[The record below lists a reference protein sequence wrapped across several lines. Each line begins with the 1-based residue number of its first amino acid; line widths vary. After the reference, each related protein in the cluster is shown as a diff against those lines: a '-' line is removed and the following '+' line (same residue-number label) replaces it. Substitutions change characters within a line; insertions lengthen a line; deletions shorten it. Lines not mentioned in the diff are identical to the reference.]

1 MTVLT
6 LDITEA
12 TKPLAEYAQKADLG
26 PIVITADGQPLAV
39 IIDAEAIDLEALS
52 LSTNPQ
58 FLNLI
63 EKSRK
68 HQEKEGGIS
77 SDEMRRLLQSQ

>member
-1 MTVLT
+1 MTVQT

-12 TKPLAEYAQKADLG
+12 TRPLAEYAQKADLG
-26 PIVITADGQPLAV
+26 PILIMADGQPLAV
-39 IIDAEAIDLEALS
+39 IIGAETIDLEALS

-58 FLNLI
+58 FLSLI

-68 HQEKEGGIS
+68 RQKKEGGIS
-77 SDEMRRLLQSQ
+77 SDERWHF